1 MPGLVFAGRRKKEPM
16 RGGFK
21 KSDEDITLWIILLI
35 AAYIDFIHDFNDS
48 TRALVNVTLLN
59 NDPYGVVPPKIK
71 FQGIEAL
78 TAGLRTPTAFHVFK
92 QIIISV
98 LASQM
103 PADYRGL
110 DAFKPVLAG
119 DILHETDIMN
129 MIKVEYTRLI
139 SNLPQV
145 PNPLTQELP
154 LPMYY
159 GANPVPAPG
168 DTFVTWG
175 DKRIDYKVSSYPT
188 KMRGESKAHVHT
200 AEAFHGVT
208 NQEHNVFVCMI
219 DAASCSMD
227 ILGDPWKMTDKK
239 TGADISHLMFMKQQY
254 HGDKGYHFF
263 ILNSKENI
271 SDPAGKSTFRNRILP
286 LRVDDEQRNVFIY
299 FLEEADPDHVSVF
312 PAGTQDVTDSV
323 EMANQ
328 SVFSP
333 FTVETRRTGTEFNP
347 LVSAVAR
354 TARGTF
360 TMNDVGVDSEVQ
372 SAVQRAVT
380 QSLLGSPAEE
390 VALNF
395 TMKRFGDW
403 CQALCLK
410 DTSRKYK
417 VVGINRGQGG
427 NNPLLQEGAIV
438 TLDDLR
444 TRYRALVFLLTL
456 DRVLLAFALAM
467 GLNVIFT
474 SKSGVKGTSWMTL
487 FKNAADGIGVG
498 DAQVLFAKFND
509 IRIFQKVQRQK
520 SQIGEIVASIP
531 KIEAPIVGYDFPKY
545 SVALMLLRDTLS
557 ELSFLPSVSM
567 LEEQE
572 TELSDTGSLLHQLT
586 PFVTDNT
593 VPITDQGR
601 EYQELINKLR
611 TLVTTVEKNDP
622 RVTAYHTKFMA
633 AAAAVEAGAAP
644 QYSPERMKE
653 GQNLAQFFNVLET
666 NPVSM
671 SSRLPL
677 FKSAEQTLR
686 SIVSDAK
693 TTKIPLTPLRKDISD
708 IWDKNV
714 IKQERPRQS
723 VRAGNVDLPPMQE
736 LFRLYPAA
744 AAAGGGQRGGA
755 AMTLGDVF
763 DAPFTKMVYVSGLP
777 PGIMQ
782 LDDSRLQTLKEA
794 AIQEAKTRLT
804 GQLAPPGAI
813 MTPELF
819 SGNGGEAL
827 AAEIYS
833 QLVGSGQYKGYISD
847 GRGHYAS
854 VIDPFVF
861 HEDDDLDAYL
871 NDKELQTQPPRE
883 ILYVLLRYMLWKT
896 DELRMAINKL
906 KGADT
911 DNLIELDVYES
922 IDTDVYTLQLLL
934 SNEDARTF
942 VSGVIQF
949 TNGVREDKHNREKDA
964 GQGPGITTLED
975 RLDDLD
981 PSTNSGVILRYI
993 AAEVPEAL
1001 DRAAAAIDRA
1011 TSAVIVANNIRTA
1024 LKPSLSQ
1031 PAAAAAAQA
1040 SVAQAQSALGVDLS
1054 GQSPQALI
1062 AYFEG
1067 LYIETIKGILTGIQS
1082 PRPGGLGIY
1091 TLQEDIISFFKK
1103 EEFLRQVSQLEEE
1116 LKEVRAS
1123 IYSVYEKFGLF
1134 VFAYPQQGAAPAP
1147 GGRGRRKTH
1156 RRRLPKLV

>member
-1 MPGLVFAGRRKKEPM
+1 M

-21 KSDEDITLWIILLI
+21 KSDEDITLWSILLI
-35 AAYIDFIHDFNDS
+35 AAYIDFVHDFNDS

-59 NDPYGVVPPKIK
+59 GDPYGVVPPRVK

-78 TAGLRTPTAFHVFK
+78 TTGLRTPTAFHVFK
-92 QIIISV
+92 KIIISV
-98 LASQM
+98 LGSQM
-103 PADYRGL
+103 PEAYRGHP
-110 DAFKPVLAG
+110 DFKPVLDG

-129 MIKVEYTRLI
+129 MIKVEYTKLI

-145 PNPLTQELP
+145 PKPLTPEMPRP
-154 LPMYY
+154 LYY
-159 GANPVPAPG
+159 GATPVAAPG
-168 DTFVTWG
+168 PTYVEWAG
-175 DKRIDYKVSSYPT
+175 HKIDYSVLSYPT
-188 KMRGESKAHVHT
+188 KLRGENKSHVHT

-208 NQEHNVFVCMI
+208 NGEHTVFVCMI

-239 TGADISHLMFMKQQY
+239 GADISHLTFMGQQ
-254 HGDKGYHFF
+254 HHSEKGAYHFF

-271 SDPAGKSTFRNRILP
+271 SDPAGKSTIRNRVLP
-286 LRVDDEQRNVFIY
+286 LKVDPAQTNVFVY

-323 EMANQ
+323 EIANQ

-333 FTVETRRTGTEFNP
+333 FTVETRRTGLVESP
-347 LVSAVAR
+347 VVSAIAR
-354 TARGTF
+354 TASGTF

-380 QSLLGSPAEE
+380 QSLLGSPPEE

-417 VVGINRGQGG
+417 VVGINQGG
-427 NNPLLQEGAIV
+427 GGGPLVEKGAVV

-444 TRYRALVFLLTL
+444 TRHRALVFLLTL

-474 SKSGVKGTSWMTL
+474 SKSGVIGTSWMTL
-487 FKNAADGIGVG
+487 FKNAADGIGVT
-498 DAQVLFAKFND
+498 DAQELFEKFMD
-509 IRIFQKVQRQK
+509 SRLIRKVQVQK
-520 SQIGEIVASIP
+520 QRIEEIVAAIP
-531 KIEAPIVGYDFPKY
+531 AIQAPIVNYNFPMY
-545 SVALMLLRDTLS
+545 PVALMQLRDTLS

-572 TELSDTGSLLHQLT
+572 TELSDEGRLVQQIAG
-586 PFVTDNT
+586 FVTGDNT
-593 VPITDQGR
+593 APITDQGPV
-601 EYQELINKLR
+601 YQELINKLR

-622 RVTAYHTKFMA
+622 RVTAYYTKFMA
-633 AAAAVEAGAAP
+633 AAKGAAP
-644 QYSPERMKE
+644 QYSPERTKE
-653 GQNLAQFFNVLET
+653 RQNLEQFFNVLRT
-666 NPVSM
+666 NPMSM
-671 SSRLPL
+671 SSRHPL

-693 TTKIPLTPLRKDISD
+693 TTKTDLLPLRKDISE
-708 IWDKNV
+708 IWDRQV
-714 IKQERPRQS
+714 APQTRPRQS
-723 VRAGNVDLPPMQE
+723 GRAANVDLPPMQE
-736 LFRLYPAA
+736 LFRVYPA

-755 AMTLGDVF
+755 RTLSDVF
-763 DAPFTKMVYVSGLP
+763 DAPFTEMVYVSGLP
-777 PGIMQ
+777 PVIMQ
-782 LDDSRLQTLKEA
+782 LDDSRLEILRQA
-794 AIQEAKTRLT
+794 AIQEAATRLT
-804 GQLAPPGAI
+804 GQLAPPGG

-819 SGNGGEAL
+819 SANGGQAL

-854 VIDPFVF
+854 VIDPYVF
-861 HEDDDLDAYL
+861 HEDDDLVAYL
-871 NDKELQTQPPRE
+871 TDKDIQTQTP
-883 ILYVLLRYMLWKT
+883 LHLVYVALRYMLWKT

-906 KGADT
+906 KGADP

-922 IDTDVYTLQLLL
+922 IDTDVYNLQLLT
-934 SNEDARTF
+934 SNKDAGNLLNDVIGFT
-942 VSGVIQF
+942 SGV
-949 TNGVREDKHNREKDA
+949 RLDKHASPDA

-975 RLDDLD
+975 QLDALD
-981 PSTNSGVILRYI
+981 PFTRPDVILRYI
-993 AAEVPEAL
+993 AVEVPEAVE
-1001 DRAAAAIDRA
+1001 RAAAAVGRA
-1011 TSAVIVANNIRTA
+1011 NSAAIVANNIRTA
-1024 LKPSLSQ
+1024 LVEGPGQ
-1031 PAAAAAAQA
+1031 PAATAAAQA
-1040 SVAQAQSALGVDLS
+1040 SVAQAQADLQVDLS

-1067 LYIETIKGILTGIQS
+1067 LYIQTINGIVTSIQS
-1082 PRPGGLGIY
+1082 PKPDGFGLY
-1091 TLQEDIISFFKK
+1091 TAQEDIISLFKK
-1103 EEFLRQVSQLEEE
+1103 EMFLERVGQLEEE
-1116 LKEVRAS
+1116 LDEVRGG
-1123 IYSVYEKFGLF
+1123 IYSAYESARLF
-1134 VFAYPQQGAAPAP
+1134 NLTHPQRAAPAP
-1147 GGRGRRKTH
+1147 AGGIRRKTH
-1156 RRRLPKLV
+1156 RRRGLPKLV